1 MNGDRWHGRLAIPLR
16 GIAGVL
22 TGAADGRGAGL
33 FHPGGDRR
41 CGRRPRGGRLAIPL
55 RGIAGARIMLVAAA
69 AIAMAGAAGAAE
81 RTAFKVCADPH
92 YLPWSNERGEGFEN
106 RIASLLAGALGLPVE
121 YTWFPQRMGF
131 IRNTLRARGDDGE
144 YKCDVVMGLPAGYEL
159 AITTKPYYHST
170 YALVYV
176 NGRGLDDVRS
186 AGDLLALEPAR
197 RGKLRFGLAERNP
210 GTLWLAK
217 HGMLDRIEVAYASQ
231 HGNPKVRPGQ
241 LEQED
246 LLAGRIDAT
255 VMWGPIAGHFV
266 RSNPDVPITVI
277 PMVSE
282 PGVHLHFGISAGVR
296 FGQKA
301 RKEELQKLLDDNAE
315 AIEAILREHGVP
327 LVDADGN
334 LL

>member
-1 MNGDRWHGRLAIPLR
+1 MTGPGQSEVFGMVGVRQLATAL
-16 GIAGVL
+16 
-22 TGAADGRGAGL
+22 AA
-33 FHPGGDRR
+33 
-41 CGRRPRGGRLAIPL
+41 
-55 RGIAGARIMLVAAA
+55 VAALA
-69 AIAMAGAAGAAE
+69 VTGSVAGAE

-92 YLPWSNERGEGFEN
+92 YLPWSNEREEGFEN

-131 IRNTLRARGDDGE
+131 IRNTLRARGDDGG

-159 AITTKPYYHST
+159 AITTEPYYYST

-176 NGRGLDDVRS
+176 KGRGLDDVRS
-186 AGDLLALEPAR
+186 TADLLALDPAR

-217 HGMLDRIEVAYASQ
+217 HGLLDRIEVAYASQ
-231 HGNPKVRPGQ
+231 HGIADVRPGQ

-246 LLAGRIDAT
+246 LLAGKIDVT
-255 VMWGPIAGHFV
+255 VMWGPIAGYFA
-266 RSNPDVPITVI
+266 RSNPDVPVAVI
-277 PMVSE
+277 PMASE
-282 PGVHLHFGISAGVR
+282 PGVRMHFGISAGVR

-301 RKEELQKLLDDNAE
+301 QKEELQKLLDDHAE
-315 AIEAILREHGVP
+315 AIEAILHEHAVP
-327 LVDADGN
+327 LTNADGA

>member
-1 MNGDRWHGRLAIPLR
+1 MTGPGQSEVFGMVGVRQLAT
-16 GIAGVL
+16 A
-22 TGAADGRGAGL
+22 
-33 FHPGGDRR
+33 
-41 CGRRPRGGRLAIPL
+41 LAT
-55 RGIAGARIMLVAAA
+55 VAALA
-69 AIAMAGAAGAAE
+69 VTGSVAGAE

-92 YLPWSNERGEGFEN
+92 YLPWSNEREEGFEN

-131 IRNTLRARGDDGE
+131 IRNTLRAPGDDGG

-159 AITTKPYYHST
+159 AITTEPYYYST

-176 NGRGLDDVRS
+176 KGRGLDDVRS
-186 AGDLLALEPAR
+186 AADLLALDPAR
-197 RGKLRFGLAERNP
+197 RDKLRFGLAERNP

-217 HGMLDRIEVAYASQ
+217 HGLLDRIEVAYASQ
-231 HGNPKVRPGQ
+231 HGIADVRPGQ

-246 LLAGRIDAT
+246 LLAGKIDVT
-255 VMWGPIAGHFV
+255 VMWGPIAGYFA
-266 RSNPDVPITVI
+266 RSNPDVPVVVI

-282 PGVHLHFGISAGVR
+282 PGVRMHFGISAGVR

-301 RKEELQKLLDDNAE
+301 QKEELQKLLDDHAE
-315 AIEAILREHGVP
+315 AIEAILHEHAVP
-327 LVDADGN
+327 LTNADGA

>member
-1 MNGDRWHGRLAIPLR
+1 MVGVRQLAT
-16 GIAGVL
+16 A
-22 TGAADGRGAGL
+22 
-33 FHPGGDRR
+33 
-41 CGRRPRGGRLAIPL
+41 LAT
-55 RGIAGARIMLVAAA
+55 VAALA
-69 AIAMAGAAGAAE
+69 VTGSVAGAE

-92 YLPWSNERGEGFEN
+92 YLPWSNEREEGFEN

-131 IRNTLRARGDDGE
+131 IRNTLRAPGDDGG

-159 AITTKPYYHST
+159 AITTEPYYYST

-176 NGRGLDDVRS
+176 KGRGLDDVRS
-186 AGDLLALEPAR
+186 AADLLALDPAR
-197 RGKLRFGLAERNP
+197 RDKLRFGLAERNP

-217 HGMLDRIEVAYASQ
+217 HGLLDRIEVAYASQ
-231 HGNPKVRPGQ
+231 HGIADVRPGQ

-246 LLAGRIDAT
+246 LLAGKIDVT
-255 VMWGPIAGHFV
+255 VMWGPIAGYFA
-266 RSNPDVPITVI
+266 RSNPDVPVVVI

-282 PGVHLHFGISAGVR
+282 PGVRMHFGISAGVR

-301 RKEELQKLLDDNAE
+301 QKEELQKLLDDHAE
-315 AIEAILREHGVP
+315 AIEAILHEHAVP
-327 LVDADGN
+327 LTNADGA

>member
-1 MNGDRWHGRLAIPLR
+1 MTGPGQSEVF
-16 GIAGVL
+16 GMAGVRQL
-22 TGAADGRGAGL
+22 ATALAA
-33 FHPGGDRR
+33 
-41 CGRRPRGGRLAIPL
+41 
-55 RGIAGARIMLVAAA
+55 VAALA
-69 AIAMAGAAGAAE
+69 VTGSVAGAE

-92 YLPWSNERGEGFEN
+92 YLPWSNEREEGFEN

-131 IRNTLRARGDDGE
+131 IRNTLRARGDDGG

-159 AITTKPYYHST
+159 AITTEPYYYST

-176 NGRGLDDVRS
+176 KGRGLDDVRS
-186 AGDLLALEPAR
+186 AADLLALDPAR

-217 HGMLDRIEVAYASQ
+217 HGLLDRIEVAYASQ
-231 HGNPKVRPGQ
+231 HGIADVRPGQ

-246 LLAGRIDAT
+246 LLAGKIDVT
-255 VMWGPIAGHFV
+255 VMWGPIAGYFA
-266 RSNPDVPITVI
+266 RSNPDVPVAVI

-282 PGVHLHFGISAGVR
+282 PGVRMHFGISAGVR

-301 RKEELQKLLDDNAE
+301 QKEELQKLLDDHAE
-315 AIEAILREHGVP
+315 AIEAILHEHAVP
-327 LVDADGN
+327 LTNADGA